1 MDSNYVLGPD
11 GELYHWGI
19 KGMKWGV
26 RRYQNK
32 DGSLTNAGRKRYASE
47 TEKLKAREKEIKGRE
62 KAAARQAKLDAK
74 KAELDAREA
83 ALKKGGK
90 KKVDTSENP
99 TVNKPKTMRDMSDD
113 ELREHTTRMQL
124 EKQYIEAQKNLA
136 AAVPQKVS
144 KGKKFLDSVLNDVI
158 APAAKNA
165 GREWAE
171 NFMKNKLGLN
181 KKDLDPLKKL
191 ENDYKKLEWETKI
204 KDLKSAGTTKE
215 KKDTNWD
222 SELKRQQYEDN
233 ERKRTNQEYERETER
248 IRNETARSVAE
259 RNRREEEM
267 KRTKADAEYDEW
279 RKKRQEQ
286 GGA

>member
-32 DGSLTNAGRKRYASE
+32 DGSLTAAGRKHYASE
-47 TEKLKAREKEIKGRE
+47 NEKLKAREKVIKGRE

-83 ALKKGGK
+83 ALKNGGK
-90 KKVDTSENP
+90 AKTATKNDSDAT
-99 TVNKPKTMRDMSDD
+99 KPKTMKDMTDD
-113 ELREHTTRMQL
+113 ELRAYTTRMQL
-124 EKQYIEAQKNLA
+124 EKQYIDAQKNLA
-136 AAVPQKVS
+136 ASVPQKVS
-144 KGKKFLDSVLNDVI
+144 KGKKFLDSVMNDVV

-165 GREWAE
+165 GKEWAE
-171 NFMKNKLGLN
+171 NFMKSKLGLN

-204 KDLKSAGTTKE
+204 SDLKKAGTTKE
-215 KKDTNWD
+215 QKDINWD
-222 SELKRQQYEDN
+222 NKLKEQQWIQAQKKTAEEQAKYEKYLEDL
-233 ERKRTNQEYERETER
+233 
-248 IRNETARSVAE
+248 
-259 RNRREEEM
+259 
-267 KRTKADAEYDEW
+267 
-279 RKKRQEQ
+279 KKRQEQ

>member
-32 DGSLTNAGRKRYASE
+32 DGSLTAAGRKHYASE
-47 TEKLKAREKEIKGRE
+47 NEKLKAREKAIKGRE

-83 ALKKGGK
+83 ALKGK
-90 KKVDTSENP
+90 KKPAVNTENAAA
-99 TVNKPKTMRDMSDD
+99 NKPKTMRDMTDD

-144 KGKKFLDSVLNDVI
+144 KGKKFMDSVLNDVI

-204 KDLKSAGTTKE
+204 KDLKKAGTTKE
-215 KKDTNWD
+215 KKDINWD
-222 SELKRQQYEDN
+222 SKLKEQQYKDN
-233 ERKRTNQEYERETER
+233 ERKRANQEYERETER
-248 IRNETARSVAE
+248 IRNETARSAAE
-259 RNRREEEM
+259 RKRQEEEID
-267 KRTKADAEYDEW
+267 RAEADAKYEEW